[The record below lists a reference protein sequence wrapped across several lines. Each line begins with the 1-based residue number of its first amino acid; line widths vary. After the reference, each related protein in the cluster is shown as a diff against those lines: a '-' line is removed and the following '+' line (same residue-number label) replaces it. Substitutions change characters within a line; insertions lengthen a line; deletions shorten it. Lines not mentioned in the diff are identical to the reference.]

1 MKKKQF
7 IWVLL
12 LPLTIALLAACSKTQ
27 DTKTKTTL
35 NYGSTKDV
43 GNLNPHLYNGEM
55 AAQNMIYER
64 LVTSDGTKIKPN
76 LASSW
81 EISEDGKTYTFHIRK
96 NVKF

>member
-35 NYGSTKDV
+35 NSGSTKDV

-55 AAQNMIYER
+55 AAKNLIYER
-64 LVTSDGTKIKPN
+64 LHTSDGTKIQQN
-76 LASSW
+76 LDSSQK
-81 EISEDGKTYTFHIRK
+81 IS
-96 NVKF
+96 